1 MPARTANA
9 VALMKEASPATLEAF
24 LALSGMFE
32 ETTLDPHSREAVILT
47 VAAHHRCHLCVDL
60 HEAKLAALGPAPDPG
75 RIDAVRRFT
84 RQVLAASGAVSDGE
98 MAEFQAHGY
107 TRRNALEVVIG
118 IGAYTLSTF
127 ANRMTRAA

>member
-1 MPARTANA
+1 M
-9 VALMKEASPATLEAF
+9 
-24 LALSGMFE
+24 
-32 ETTLDPHSREAVILT
+32 
-47 VAAHHRCHLCVDL
+47 
-60 HEAKLAALGPAPDPG
+60 
-75 RIDAVRRFT
+75 
-84 RQVLAASGAVSDGE
+84 LAASGAVSDGE